1 MADYYTLLTNAGI
14 AYETACKAAGVPI
27 KLTQISVGDG
37 GGAVYNPAA
46 TATALKREVWR
57 GPLNALFQDEKN
69 PSWLLA
75 EVTIPPDVG
84 GWYVREAGLW
94 TDTGILYAIVKYP
107 ESFKPVLATS
117 GSGKEFYIRSI
128 FETSNASLVTLLIDD
143 TVVKATRAWVMSYLA
158 EELGKLDG
166 KQSVRV
172 AATANV
178 VLNGAQQI
186 DGVAVI
192 AGDRVLLPNQT
203 LAKDNGL
210 WIVANGDWT
219 RANDANVSAKVTPG
233 LTVMVEE
240 GTLNGDSLWHLTT
253 NAPITLGT
261 TALTFKMLAGRT
273 GIAAGTYKSLS
284 VDEYGRATA
293 GSNPDTLAG
302 FGIKDSYT
310 KAEVEALIAK
320 ASALPV
326 GSIVAFPV
334 DTPPPGFLE
343 LDNSVRS
350 SATYPDL
357 SAYLGGK
364 FNKGD
369 EGVGNFRLPEARGEF
384 LRGWD
389 HGRGVD
395 AGRASGSFQSDSLK
409 AHYHFLPTGS
419 GGGQVADPNGET
431 PTVVL
436 KDTAADWVLRTEG
449 DNPDLSIGRV
459 RTYNFGAATETRP
472 RNIAVMWC
480 IKAWNAP
487 VNQGN
492 IDVAALVKEVSRLG
506 SAVPVGA
513 VMAFPTGIVPPGFL
527 ELDGSVQSTATYP
540 DLATYLGTT
549 FNKGDEGVGNFR
561 LPESRGEFLRG
572 WDHGRGVDSGRNFG
586 TYQADDFKAH
596 NHPPANNRPGFMTNE
611 FPTVQAYHAAASGGP
626 QSYSGEGQQIATT
639 GNRGG
644 TETRPRNLAVMWC
657 IKAWN
662 APINQGSI
670 DVAALAKEVSQLK
683 SSVPVGAVLSFPTG
697 IVPAGYLELD
707 GSVQSIAVYPD
718 LAAYLGTTF
727 NKGDEGAG
735 NFRLPESRGEFLRGW
750 DHGRGVDAG
759 RTIGSWQKATL
770 VAHDAVTSTAQAIQ
784 AAASSW
790 KLNPDSSG
798 KSHPVLGGDVAFAA
812 DYPAAFLSSGEL
824 TSPVSLNQAALFTEG
839 HLVGT
844 RPRNL
849 AVMWCIKAW
858 NAPVNQGSID
868 IAALAAAVQTTSSN
882 GPIVGSLRGDKM
894 QITVASS
901 SGAIKVAGVVVGN
914 SNGKTRTLRNF
925 SQLID
930 LASATKG
937 LGAMDVGS
945 APVNGYVALYA
956 FYNPDTE
963 AQGVMAWNC
972 TSAVAPVMYG
982 GSAPPAGYTY
992 SALIGVWPTN
1002 ASGQFPNGYQENR
1015 MFFGNSKEALSTQG
1029 GRSSYTPFS
1038 VASAVPMNAKQCQGF
1053 IGLSNASAGVNTYA
1067 ALGGE
1072 NGVGNVQF
1080 ACNPS
1085 GAANGG
1091 PQSPFPL
1098 LPLTSPQTLYHTLSA
1113 SAGIATFSINIT
1125 AYKF

>member
-210 WIVANGDWT
+210 WIVANGDWV

-261 TALTFKMLAGRT
+261 TALTFKMLVGRT

-343 LDNSVRS
+343 LDNSVKS

-395 AGRASGSFQSDSLK
+395 TTRGLGTYQDAALLDHHHTVLTADAGSTRSPASGNVVGNAISNLS
-409 AHYHFLPTGS
+409 PTSKMS
-419 GGGQVADPNGET
+419 GANILGATLTSSVFGPAVAVGG
-431 PTVVL
+431 
-436 KDTAADWVLRTEG
+436 
-449 DNPDLSIGRV
+449 
-459 RTYNFGAATETRP
+459 TETRP

-487 VNQGN
+487 INQGS

-540 DLATYLGTT
+540 DLA
-549 FNKGDEGVGNFR
+549 
-561 LPESRGEFLRG
+561 
-572 WDHGRGVDSGRNFG
+572 
-586 TYQADDFKAH
+586 
-596 NHPPANNRPGFMTNE
+596 
-611 FPTVQAYHAAASGGP
+611 
-626 QSYSGEGQQIATT
+626 
-639 GNRGG
+639 
-644 TETRPRNLAVMWC
+644 
-657 IKAWN
+657 
-662 APINQGSI
+662 
-670 DVAALAKEVSQLK
+670 
-683 SSVPVGAVLSFPTG
+683 
-697 IVPAGYLELD
+697 
-707 GSVQSIAVYPD
+707 
-718 LAAYLGTTF
+718 AYLGTTF
-727 NKGDEGAG
+727 SKGDEGSG

-759 RTIGSWQKATL
+759 RAMGSYQADEFKSHTHTFSAP
-770 VAHDAVTSTAQAIQ
+770 TSITA
-784 AAASSW
+784 SGG
-790 KLNPDSSG
+790 SSG
-798 KSHPVLGGDVAFAA
+798 IILSATGTPNWSTTNTGG
-812 DYPAAFLSSGEL
+812 SE
-824 TSPVSLNQAALFTEG
+824 
-839 HLVGT
+839 T

-858 NAPVNQGSID
+858 NAPVNQGTID
-868 IAALAAAVQTTSSN
+868 IAALEQRVIKNEFGRLLNIQKFTDNGTYIPTPGMKKVRIRIAGGGGGSGGASATTAAQTSASGGGAAGSYAEALLTAADIGMSQ
-882 GPIVGSLRGDKM
+882 PVIVGAGGAGGTASGTTGTGGGTGGATSVGALLSAPGGFGSIFAIAIAGGAYGLMVSGYPGAPASGGNLVSMAGAPGYPGIAVNSSTLAGHGGSGPLGSGGLGTGTNGAISPGIGYGAGAGGVAVGPSLPARNG
-894 QITVASS
+894 S
-901 SGAIKVAGVVVGN
+901 SGAGGIVI
-914 SNGKTRTLRNF
+914 F
-925 SQLID
+925 EE
-930 LASATKG
+930 
-937 LGAMDVGS
+937 
-945 APVNGYVALYA
+945 YA
-956 FYNPDTE
+956 
-963 AQGVMAWNC
+963 
-972 TSAVAPVMYG
+972 
-982 GSAPPAGYTY
+982 
-992 SALIGVWPTN
+992 
-1002 ASGQFPNGYQENR
+1002 
-1015 MFFGNSKEALSTQG
+1015 
-1029 GRSSYTPFS
+1029 
-1038 VASAVPMNAKQCQGF
+1038 
-1053 IGLSNASAGVNTYA
+1053 
-1067 ALGGE
+1067 
-1072 NGVGNVQF
+1072 
-1080 ACNPS
+1080 
-1085 GAANGG
+1085 
-1091 PQSPFPL
+1091 
-1098 LPLTSPQTLYHTLSA
+1098 
-1113 SAGIATFSINIT
+1113 
-1125 AYKF
+1125 

>member
-14 AYETACKAAGVPI
+14 AYETACKAAGTPI

-37 GGAVYNPAA
+37 GGSVYNPAA

-94 TDTGILYAIVKYP
+94 TDTGVLYAIVKYP

-128 FETSNASLVTLLIDD
+128 FETSIASLVTLLIDD

-178 VLNGAQQI
+178 VLSGAQQI

-210 WIVANGDWT
+210 WIVANGDWV
-219 RANDANVSAKVTPG
+219 RATDANSSAKVTPG

-240 GTLNGDSLWHLTT
+240 GTANGDSLWHLTT

-273 GIAAGTYKSLS
+273 GIAAGTYKSLT

-293 GSNPDTLAG
+293 GANPETLAG

-334 DTPPPGFLE
+334 DAPPPGFLE
-343 LDNSVRS
+343 LDNSVKS

-395 AGRASGSFQSDSLK
+395 AGRAMGSTQADSLK
-409 AHYHFLPTGS
+409 NHFHYLPTES
-419 GGGQVADPNGET
+419 GGGQVYDPAGQT
-431 PTVVL
+431 PSVVL
-436 KDTAADWVLRTEG
+436 KDNPADWLARTLG
-449 DNPDLSIGRV
+449 DNHGFNVPFGTP
-459 RTYNFGAATETRP
+459 RTYSQSAETETRP

-549 FNKGDEGVGNFR
+549 
-561 LPESRGEFLRG
+561 
-572 WDHGRGVDSGRNFG
+572 
-586 TYQADDFKAH
+586 
-596 NHPPANNRPGFMTNE
+596 
-611 FPTVQAYHAAASGGP
+611 
-626 QSYSGEGQQIATT
+626 YS
-639 GNRGG
+639 
-644 TETRPRNLAVMWC
+644 
-657 IKAWN
+657 
-662 APINQGSI
+662 
-670 DVAALAKEVSQLK
+670 
-683 SSVPVGAVLSFPTG
+683 
-697 IVPAGYLELD
+697 
-707 GSVQSIAVYPD
+707 
-718 LAAYLGTTF
+718 
-727 NKGDEGAG
+727 KGDEGAG

-759 RTIGSWQKATL
+759 RAVGSYQKGSLLYGNDDNGAEVHGLNGISANRTGL
-770 VAHDAVTSTAQAIQ
+770 GWDIPVMADYSGVGVYTASGVNVPGTSLFAQAHY
-784 AAASSW
+784 
-790 KLNPDSSG
+790 G
-798 KSHPVLGGDVAFAA
+798 V
-812 DYPAAFLSSGEL
+812 
-824 TSPVSLNQAALFTEG
+824 
-839 HLVGT
+839 T

-858 NAPVNQGSID
+858 NAPVNQGSVD
-868 IAALAAAVQTTSSN
+868 IAALSVLAQQATEIKQGTAKVATQTQTEDGVDDTTIVTPKKLRFGFSASFTSN
-882 GPIVGSLRGDKM
+882 GYIVFPKWMGSLIM
-894 QITVASS
+894 QWGLSPAVASGALNTQAFPLAFPVFPFVVLINYADGATQVGAGRGS
-901 SGAIKVAGVVVGN
+901 PWQLGNWTKTNFNWSHSG
-914 SNGKTRTLRNF
+914 
-925 SQLID
+925 
-930 LASATKG
+930 
-937 LGAMDVGS
+937 
-945 APVNGYVALYA
+945 
-956 FYNPDTE
+956 
-963 AQGVMAWNC
+963 
-972 TSAVAPVMYG
+972 TSA
-982 GSAPPAGYTY
+982 
-992 SALIGVWPTN
+992 N
-1002 ASGQFPNGYQENR
+1002 AQFYW
-1015 MFFGNSKEALSTQG
+1015 FAV
-1029 GRSSYTPFS
+1029 GR
-1038 VASAVPMNAKQCQGF
+1038 
-1053 IGLSNASAGVNTYA
+1053 
-1067 ALGGE
+1067 
-1072 NGVGNVQF
+1072 
-1080 ACNPS
+1080 
-1085 GAANGG
+1085 
-1091 PQSPFPL
+1091 
-1098 LPLTSPQTLYHTLSA
+1098 
-1113 SAGIATFSINIT
+1113 
-1125 AYKF
+1125 

>member
-37 GGAVYNPAA
+37 NGAVYNPAA

-75 EVTIPPDVG
+75 EVTIPPEVG

-94 TDTGILYAIVKYP
+94 TDTGVLYAIVKYP

-172 AATANV
+172 AATGNV

-192 AGDRVLLPNQT
+192 AGDRVLLPSQT

-210 WIVANGDWT
+210 WIVANGEWQ
-219 RANDANVSAKVTPG
+219 RATDANSSAKVTPG

-240 GTLNGDSLWHLTT
+240 GTANGDSLWHLTT

-273 GIAAGTYKSLS
+273 GIAAGTYKSLT

-293 GSNPDTLAG
+293 GANPETLAG

-334 DTPPPGFLE
+334 DAPPPGFLE

-395 AGRASGSFQSDSLK
+395 AGRTLGSYQVDENKAHAHATSYELVTDTFAAGTALRNFVQEFGAQNNVQTNASG
-409 AHYHFLPTGS
+409 G
-419 GGGQVADPNGET
+419 
-431 PTVVL
+431 
-436 KDTAADWVLRTEG
+436 TE
-449 DNPDLSIGRV
+449 S
-459 RTYNFGAATETRP
+459 RP

-540 DLATYLGTT
+540 DLATYLGTA
-549 FNKGDEGVGNFR
+549 FNKGNEGAGNFR
-561 LPESRGEFLRG
+561 LPDSRGEFLRG
-572 WDHGRGVDSGRNFG
+572 WDHGRGVDAGRQIGDFQGDALKSHYHDALFATGAIGAGSVLGITNSGAGDRVG
-586 TYQADDFKAH
+586 SGAQY
-596 NHPPANNRPGFMTNE
+596 
-611 FPTVQAYHAAASGGP
+611 ASNGGP
-626 QSYSGEGQQIATT
+626 QNYISST
-639 GNRGG
+639 GGA
-644 TETRPRNLAVMWC
+644 ETRPRNLAVMWC

-670 DVAALAKEVSQLK
+670 DISALSALAQQASETNQGTAKVATQNQVNSSSDDSVIVTPKKLRFGFEVS
-683 SSVPVGAVLSFPTG
+683 
-697 IVPAGYLELD
+697 
-707 GSVQSIAVYPD
+707 
-718 LAAYLGTTF
+718 LA
-727 NKGDEGAG
+727 
-735 NFRLPESRGEFLRGW
+735 
-750 DHGRGVDAG
+750 
-759 RTIGSWQKATL
+759 
-770 VAHDAVTSTAQAIQ
+770 
-784 AAASSW
+784 
-790 KLNPDSSG
+790 
-798 KSHPVLGGDVAFAA
+798 
-812 DYPAAFLSSGEL
+812 
-824 TSPVSLNQAALFTEG
+824 
-839 HLVGT
+839 
-844 RPRNL
+844 
-849 AVMWCIKAW
+849 
-858 NAPVNQGSID
+858 
-868 IAALAAAVQTTSSN
+868 
-882 GPIVGSLRGDKM
+882 
-894 QITVASS
+894 
-901 SGAIKVAGVVVGN
+901 
-914 SNGKTRTLRNF
+914 
-925 SQLID
+925 
-930 LASATKG
+930 
-937 LGAMDVGS
+937 
-945 APVNGYVALYA
+945 
-956 FYNPDTE
+956 
-963 AQGVMAWNC
+963 
-972 TSAVAPVMYG
+972 
-982 GSAPPAGYTY
+982 
-992 SALIGVWPTN
+992 
-1002 ASGQFPNGYQENR
+1002 PNGYIV
-1015 MFFGNSKEALSTQG
+1015 FPSW
-1029 GRSSYTPFS
+1029 
-1038 VASAVPMNAKQCQGF
+1038 
-1053 IGLSNASAGVNTYA
+1053 
-1067 ALGGE
+1067 LGGLMLQWGQASMQGTVQTF
-1072 NGVGNVQF
+1072 NYPTAFRSQVYQMVATDAGSGAHSLGATAITLASFTAYGNVATTNF
-1080 ACNPS
+1080 RYIAI
-1085 GAANGG
+1085 GA
-1091 PQSPFPL
+1091 
-1098 LPLTSPQTLYHTLSA
+1098 
-1113 SAGIATFSINIT
+1113 
-1125 AYKF
+1125 

>member
-172 AATANV
+172 AATGNV

-192 AGDRVLLPNQT
+192 AGDRVLLPSQT

-210 WIVANGDWT
+210 WIVANGDWV
-219 RANDANVSAKVTPG
+219 RATDANSSAKVTPG

-240 GTLNGDSLWHLTT
+240 GTANGDSLWHLTT

-273 GIAAGTYKSLS
+273 GIAAGTYKSLT

-293 GSNPDTLAG
+293 GANPETLAG

-334 DTPPPGFLE
+334 DAPPPGFLE
-343 LDNSVRS
+343 LDNSVKS

-364 FNKGD
+364 FDKGD
-369 EGVGNFRLPEARGEF
+369 EGIGNFRLPEARGEF

-395 AGRASGSFQSDSLK
+395 TGRAAGSAQADSLK
-409 AHYHFLPTGS
+409 NHYHYLPTES
-419 GGGQVADPNGET
+419 GGGQVFDPAGQT

-436 KDTAADWVLRTEG
+436 KDNPVDWLARTVG
-449 DNPDLSIGRV
+449 DNHGFNTPFGTP
-459 RTYNFGAATETRP
+459 RTYSQSAEPETRP

-487 VNQGN
+487 VNQG
-492 IDVAALVKEVSRLG
+492 
-506 SAVPVGA
+506 
-513 VMAFPTGIVPPGFL
+513 T
-527 ELDGSVQSTATYP
+527 
-540 DLATYLGTT
+540 
-549 FNKGDEGVGNFR
+549 
-561 LPESRGEFLRG
+561 
-572 WDHGRGVDSGRNFG
+572 
-586 TYQADDFKAH
+586 
-596 NHPPANNRPGFMTNE
+596 
-611 FPTVQAYHAAASGGP
+611 
-626 QSYSGEGQQIATT
+626 
-639 GNRGG
+639 
-644 TETRPRNLAVMWC
+644 
-657 IKAWN
+657 
-662 APINQGSI
+662 I
-670 DVAALAKEVSQLK
+670 DVAALAKEVERLK
-683 SSVPVGAVLSFPTG
+683 SAVPVGAVLAFPTG
-697 IVPAGYLELD
+697 IVAPGYLELD
-707 GSVQSIAVYPD
+707 GSVQSIATYPD
-718 LAAYLGTTF
+718 LAAYLGTTY
-727 NKGDEGAG
+727 NKGNEGAG

-750 DHGRGVDAG
+750 DHGRGADLG
-759 RTIGSWQKATL
+759 RAVGSYQADELKTHTHQISAP
-770 VAHDAVTSTAQAIQ
+770 TSI
-784 AAASSW
+784 AASGGSTGVILAAGGT
-790 KLNPDSSG
+790 LNWSTTNT
-798 KSHPVLGGDVAFAA
+798 GG
-812 DYPAAFLSSGEL
+812 LE
-824 TSPVSLNQAALFTEG
+824 
-839 HLVGT
+839 T

-858 NAPVNQGSID
+858 NAPVNQGSLD
-868 IAALAAAVQTTSSN
+868 IAALAVLGQQATEIKQGTAKVSTQEQT
-882 GPIVGSLRGDKM
+882 D
-894 QITVASS
+894 
-901 SGAIKVAGVVVGN
+901 SGADDNTIVTPKKLRWGFQILKAINGYIIFPSWLGGLIVQWGRVSGN
-914 SNGKTRTLRNF
+914 GGTDIATAFPIPFPNAMYSLNATLNY
-925 SQLID
+925 
-930 LASATKG
+930 TP
-937 LGAMDVGS
+937 GS
-945 APVNGYVALYA
+945 PVNGYVDVGVSNLTA
-956 FYNPDTE
+956 FYGKHTFP
-963 AQGVMAWNC
+963 GVTVFHWV
-972 TSAVAPVMYG
+972 AV
-982 GSAPPAGYTY
+982 GS
-992 SALIGVWPTN
+992 
-1002 ASGQFPNGYQENR
+1002 
-1015 MFFGNSKEALSTQG
+1015 
-1029 GRSSYTPFS
+1029 
-1038 VASAVPMNAKQCQGF
+1038 
-1053 IGLSNASAGVNTYA
+1053 
-1067 ALGGE
+1067 
-1072 NGVGNVQF
+1072 
-1080 ACNPS
+1080 
-1085 GAANGG
+1085 
-1091 PQSPFPL
+1091 
-1098 LPLTSPQTLYHTLSA
+1098 
-1113 SAGIATFSINIT
+1113 
-1125 AYKF
+1125 

>member
-14 AYETACKAAGVPI
+14 AYETACKAAGLPI

-75 EVTIPPDVG
+75 EVSIPPDVG

-158 EELGKLDG
+158 EKLGKLDG

-210 WIVANGDWT
+210 WIVANGDWV

-240 GTLNGDSLWHLTT
+240 GALNGDSLWHLTT

-310 KAEVEALIAK
+310 KAEVESLIAK

-343 LDNSVRS
+343 LDNSVKS

-395 AGRASGSFQSDSLK
+395 AGRQLGTSQLDAMQRL
-409 AHYHFLPTGS
+409 TG
-419 GGGQVADPNGET
+419 AIA
-431 PTVVL
+431 
-436 KDTAADWVLRTEG
+436 AADSTGLGQALNGVYGGVKSGVSKGVNVAADAYTSIDFDNARQART
-449 DNPDLSIGRV
+449 
-459 RTYNFGAATETRP
+459 ATENRP
-472 RNIAVMWC
+472 RNVSVMWC

-487 VNQGN
+487 INQGN

-527 ELDGSVQSTATYP
+527 ELNGSVQSTSTYP
-540 DLATYLGTT
+540 DLAAYLGTT
-549 FNKGDEGVGNFR
+549 YNKGDEGAGNFR

-572 WDHGRGVDSGRNFG
+572 WDHGRGIDPGRTIG
-586 TYQADDFKAH
+586 SWAPDELKSHVHQIDA
-596 NHPPANNRPGFMTNE
+596 PANPAGL
-611 FPTVQAYHAAASGGP
+611 
-626 QSYSGEGQQIATT
+626 GQDKVAR
-639 GNRGG
+639 GNRSDSNGTPTTTATGG
-644 TETRPRNLAVMWC
+644 SETRPRSIAVMWC

-662 APINQGSI
+662 APVNQGSI
-670 DVAALAKEVSQLK
+670 DVAALANEVAQLK

-697 IVPAGYLELD
+697 VVPAGYLELD
-707 GSVQSIAVYPD
+707 GSVQSIATYPD

-790 KLNPDSSG
+790 KLNPDNSG

-812 DYPAAFLSSGEL
+812 DYPAAFFSSGEI
-824 TSPVSLNQAALFTEG
+824 TSPVSLNQAALFTDG

-868 IAALAAAVQTTSSN
+868 VAALSGLAQQATELNQGTATVATQAQVDAGADDKTFVTPKKMRWGFSISVSGDMSGSYVIFPTWLGGLTLQWGMTTAIASGANYLQAFPVAYPMVNPSVFITYPNTAVDA
-882 GPIVGSLRGDKM
+882 PVGSTYIG
-894 QITVASS
+894 QIKGISKANVTIRNLGQGPAQFYYF
-901 SGAIKVAGVVVGN
+901 AVG
-914 SNGKTRTLRNF
+914 R
-925 SQLID
+925 
-930 LASATKG
+930 
-937 LGAMDVGS
+937 
-945 APVNGYVALYA
+945 
-956 FYNPDTE
+956 
-963 AQGVMAWNC
+963 
-972 TSAVAPVMYG
+972 
-982 GSAPPAGYTY
+982 
-992 SALIGVWPTN
+992 
-1002 ASGQFPNGYQENR
+1002 
-1015 MFFGNSKEALSTQG
+1015 
-1029 GRSSYTPFS
+1029 
-1038 VASAVPMNAKQCQGF
+1038 
-1053 IGLSNASAGVNTYA
+1053 
-1067 ALGGE
+1067 
-1072 NGVGNVQF
+1072 
-1080 ACNPS
+1080 
-1085 GAANGG
+1085 
-1091 PQSPFPL
+1091 
-1098 LPLTSPQTLYHTLSA
+1098 
-1113 SAGIATFSINIT
+1113 
-1125 AYKF
+1125 

>member
-14 AYETACKAAGVPI
+14 AYETACKAAGTPI

-37 GGAVYNPAA
+37 GGTVYNPAA

-172 AATANV
+172 AATGNV

-192 AGDRVLLPNQT
+192 AGDRVLLTNQT

-210 WIVANGDWT
+210 WIVANGDWV
-219 RANDANVSAKVTPG
+219 RATDANSSAKVTPG

-240 GTLNGDSLWHLTT
+240 GTANGDSLWHLTT

-273 GIAAGTYKSLS
+273 GIAAGTYKSLT

-293 GSNPDTLAG
+293 GANPETLAG

-334 DTPPPGFLE
+334 DAPPPGFLE

-395 AGRASGSFQSDSLK
+395 AGRGLGSLQSMQAEGHS
-409 AHYHFLPTGS
+409 HVTG
-419 GGGQVADPNGET
+419 VN
-431 PTVVL
+431 
-436 KDTAADWVLRTEG
+436 DTAAVA
-449 DNPDLSIGRV
+449 SIQSARGV
-459 RTYNFGAATETRP
+459 GADTGSWPYGAAAIGIAGTNSVSTNTTYYPSGEDSWLKTGPAISLGNGETRP

-487 VNQGN
+487 VNQGT
-492 IDVAALVKEVSRLG
+492 IDVAALAKEVERLK

-513 VMAFPTGIVPPGFL
+513 VLAFPTGIVAPGYL
-527 ELDGSVQSTATYP
+527 ELDGSVQSIATYP
-540 DLATYLGTT
+540 DLAAYLGTT
-549 FNKGDEGVGNFR
+549 YNKGNEGGGNFR

-572 WDHGRGVDSGRNFG
+572 WDHGRGADAGRAVG
-586 TYQADDFKAH
+586 SYQADELKSHTHQISA
-596 NHPPANNRPGFMTNE
+596 
-611 FPTVQAYHAAASGGP
+611 PTSITASGG
-626 QSYSGEGQQIATT
+626 ST
-639 GNRGG
+639 G
-644 TETRPRNLAVMWC
+644 V
-657 IKAWN
+657 I
-662 APINQGSI
+662 
-670 DVAALAKEVSQLK
+670 
-683 SSVPVGAVLSFPTG
+683 
-697 IVPAGYLELD
+697 
-707 GSVQSIAVYPD
+707 
-718 LAAYLGTTF
+718 LAAGGALNWSTT
-727 NKGDEGAG
+727 NTG
-735 NFRLPESRGEFLRGW
+735 
-750 DHGRGVDAG
+750 
-759 RTIGSWQKATL
+759 GS
-770 VAHDAVTSTAQAIQ
+770 
-784 AAASSW
+784 
-790 KLNPDSSG
+790 
-798 KSHPVLGGDVAFAA
+798 
-812 DYPAAFLSSGEL
+812 E
-824 TSPVSLNQAALFTEG
+824 
-839 HLVGT
+839 T

-858 NAPVNQGSID
+858 NAPVNSGSLD
-868 IAALAAAVQTTSSN
+868 VAALVDEVRNASGRYLRTRVFKAN
-882 GPIVGSLRGDKM
+882 EIYLPGPGTKKIKYRLQGGGGAGGGSVSTANTQLSAGCGGSAGAYAEGWLTQGFEDQ
-894 QITVASS
+894 QITL
-901 SGAIKVAGVVVGN
+901 GKGGAGVVAGIGFNGGTTSFAGIAAPGGYGGGFAPNIVPPLQLGRSPN
-914 SNGKTRTLRNF
+914 SELATGGSTINANGQGGGGVTGPTL
-925 SQLID
+925 SL
-930 LASATKG
+930 
-937 LGAMDVGS
+937 
-945 APVNGYVALYA
+945 
-956 FYNPDTE
+956 
-963 AQGVMAWNC
+963 C
-972 TSAVAPVMYG
+972 TSG
-982 GSAPPAGYTY
+982 EG
-992 SALIGVWPTN
+992 
-1002 ASGQFPNGYQENR
+1002 
-1015 MFFGNSKEALSTQG
+1015 
-1029 GRSSYTPFS
+1029 
-1038 VASAVPMNAKQCQGF
+1038 
-1053 IGLSNASAGVNTYA
+1053 GLSMFGP
-1067 ALGGE
+1067 GG
-1072 NGVGNVQF
+1072 
-1080 ACNPS
+1080 NPS
-1085 GAANGG
+1085 GGASREGEGAVNPGAGGGGALAKPSCPYNFKGGNGG
-1091 PQSPFPL
+1091 D
-1098 LPLTSPQTLYHTLSA
+1098 
-1113 SAGIATFSINIT
+1113 GIVVIEEWT
-1125 AYKF
+1125 

>member
-14 AYETACKAAGVPI
+14 AYETACKAAGTPI

-94 TDTGILYAIVKYP
+94 TDTGVLYAIVKYP

-172 AATANV
+172 AASSNI
-178 VLNGAQQI
+178 VLSGAQQI

-192 AGDRVLLPNQT
+192 AGDRVLVANQT

-210 WIVANGDWT
+210 WIVANGDWV
-219 RANDANVSAKVTPG
+219 RATDANSSAKVTPG

-240 GTLNGDSLWHLTT
+240 GTANGDSLWHLTT

-273 GIAAGTYKSLS
+273 GIAAGTYKSLT

-293 GSNPDTLAG
+293 GANPETLAG

-334 DTPPPGFLE
+334 DSPPPGFLE
-343 LDNSVRS
+343 LDNSVQS
-350 SATYPDL
+350 SALYPDL

-364 FNKGD
+364 FNKGN
-369 EGVGNFRLPEARGEF
+369 EGVGNFRLPETRGEF

-389 HGRGVD
+389 HGRGSDV
-395 AGRASGSFQSDSLK
+395 GRAVGSWQSDEVK
-409 AHYHFLPTGS
+409 AHAHTTVYELVTDLFAAGTVTRNFVQDYGTS
-419 GGGQVADPNGET
+419 NNVQTNAAGGA
-431 PTVVL
+431 
-436 KDTAADWVLRTEG
+436 
-449 DNPDLSIGRV
+449 
-459 RTYNFGAATETRP
+459 ETRP
-472 RNIAVMWC
+472 RNVAVMWC

-527 ELDGSVQSTATYP
+527 ELDGSVQSIATYP
-540 DLATYLGTT
+540 DLAAYLGTSY
-549 FNKGDEGVGNFR
+549 NKGNEGTGNFR

-572 WDHGRGVDSGRNFG
+572 WDHGRGADPARAIGSYQLGTLTAFDSNTPGGSSVDTLRCSPAQA
-586 TYQADDFKAH
+586 QAD
-596 NHPPANNRPGFMTNE
+596 
-611 FPTVQAYHAAASGGP
+611 
-626 QSYSGEGQQIATT
+626 
-639 GNRGG
+639 
-644 TETRPRNLAVMWC
+644 
-657 IKAWN
+657 
-662 APINQGSI
+662 
-670 DVAALAKEVSQLK
+670 
-683 SSVPVGAVLSFPTG
+683 
-697 IVPAGYLELD
+697 
-707 GSVQSIAVYPD
+707 VY
-718 LAAYLGTTF
+718 
-727 NKGDEGAG
+727 
-735 NFRLPESRGEFLRGW
+735 R
-750 DHGRGVDAG
+750 
-759 RTIGSWQKATL
+759 
-770 VAHDAVTSTAQAIQ
+770 ST
-784 AAASSW
+784 
-790 KLNPDSSG
+790 
-798 KSHPVLGGDVAFAA
+798 
-812 DYPAAFLSSGEL
+812 DYPGVGITYTASNLSVGEY
-824 TSPVSLNQAALFTEG
+824 PVEG
-839 HLVGT
+839 GVT

-868 IAALAAAVQTTSSN
+868 IAVLSEQLQQLSLN
-882 GPIVGSLRGDKM
+882 GPIAGD
-894 QITVASS
+894 IRNARVSIPVAAPTATFTASEIVL
-901 SGAIKVAGVVVGN
+901 GDV
-914 SNGKTRTLRNF
+914 NGKRVVISNF
-925 SQLID
+925 NQSINLS
-930 LASATKG
+930 ASVKG
-937 LGAMDVGS
+937 LGAMDVGA
-945 APVNGYVALYA
+945 APFNGFVAMYALY
-956 FYNPDTE
+956 NPASKST
-963 AQGVMAWNC
+963 GII
-972 TSAVAPVMYG
+972 AVNATAAIAPKLLAG
-982 GSAPPAGYTY
+982 IAPDGYTF
-992 SALIGVWPTN
+992 SALLSILPTN
-1002 ASGQFPNGYQENR
+1002 ASAQFAVAEQVDRQVFYGTQVLSTTVSALTLTGLSISAAVPLNAKSVSGNFQGTVSANGYS
-1015 MFFGNSKEALSTQG
+1015 MALAG
-1029 GRSSYTPFS
+1029 SS
-1038 VASAVPMNAKQCQGF
+1038 AA
-1053 IGLSNASAGVNTYA
+1053 IGLQTFIVN
-1067 ALGGE
+1067 
-1072 NGVGNVQF
+1072 F
-1080 ACNPS
+1080 S
-1085 GAANGG
+1085 GAGG
-1091 PQSPFPL
+1091 GSFLDVPL
-1098 LPLTSPQTLYHTLSA
+1098 LSPQTLFYRLS
-1113 SAGIATFSINIT
+1113 SAGTFSAFAIT
-1125 AYKF
+1125 TNSYRF

>member
-37 GGAVYNPAA
+37 GGSVYNPAA

-172 AATANV
+172 AATGNV

-186 DGVAVI
+186 DGVAVV

-210 WIVANGDWT
+210 WIVANGDWV
-219 RANDANVSAKVTPG
+219 RATDANTSAKVTPG

-240 GTLNGDSLWHLTT
+240 GTANGDSLWHLTT

-261 TALTFKMLAGRT
+261 TSLTFKILAGRT
-273 GIAAGTYKSLS
+273 GIAAGTYKSLT

-293 GSNPDTLAG
+293 GANPETLAG

-334 DTPPPGFLE
+334 DAPPPGFLE
-343 LDNSVRS
+343 LDNSVKS

-395 AGRASGSFQSDSLK
+395 AGRGLGSLQSMQAEGHS
-409 AHYHFLPTGS
+409 HVTG
-419 GGGQVADPNGET
+419 VN
-431 PTVVL
+431 
-436 KDTAADWVLRTEG
+436 DTAAVA
-449 DNPDLSIGRV
+449 SIQSARGV
-459 RTYNFGAATETRP
+459 GADTGSWPYGAAAIGIAGTNSASTNTTYYPSGEDSWLKTGPAISLGNGETRP

-487 VNQGN
+487 VNQG
-492 IDVAALVKEVSRLG
+492 
-506 SAVPVGA
+506 
-513 VMAFPTGIVPPGFL
+513 T
-527 ELDGSVQSTATYP
+527 
-540 DLATYLGTT
+540 
-549 FNKGDEGVGNFR
+549 
-561 LPESRGEFLRG
+561 
-572 WDHGRGVDSGRNFG
+572 
-586 TYQADDFKAH
+586 
-596 NHPPANNRPGFMTNE
+596 
-611 FPTVQAYHAAASGGP
+611 
-626 QSYSGEGQQIATT
+626 
-639 GNRGG
+639 
-644 TETRPRNLAVMWC
+644 
-657 IKAWN
+657 
-662 APINQGSI
+662 I
-670 DVAALAKEVSQLK
+670 DVAALAKEVERLK
-683 SSVPVGAVLSFPTG
+683 SAVPVGAVLAFPTG
-697 IVPAGYLELD
+697 IVAPGYLELD
-707 GSVQSIAVYPD
+707 GSVQSIATYPD
-718 LAAYLGTTF
+718 LAAFLGTTY

-750 DHGRGVDAG
+750 DHGRGVDSG
-759 RTIGSWQKATL
+759 RGLGSFQKATL
-770 VAHDAVTSTAQAIQ
+770 LATDAITPDIKALQDTTVAF
-784 AAASSW
+784 
-790 KLNPDSSG
+790 KLGPTLSEN
-798 KSHPVLGGDVAFAA
+798 SHSYVGGDVVTKAMYPDTGITVSTAA
-812 DYPAAFLSSGEL
+812 REGLSFLD
-824 TSPVSLNQAALFTEG
+824 SLPMYERGN
-839 HLVGT
+839 LVGT

-858 NAPVNQGSID
+858 NASVNQGSID
-868 IAALAAAVQTTSSN
+868 IAPLTVLAQ
-882 GPIVGSLRGDKM
+882 
-894 QITVASS
+894 QASETNQ
-901 SGAIKVAGVVVGN
+901 GTAKVA
-914 SNGKTRTLRNF
+914 TQTQTLEGTDDFTIVTPKKLRRGF
-925 SQLID
+925 AIS
-930 LASATKG
+930 LA
-937 LGAMDVGS
+937 
-945 APVNGYVALYA
+945 VNGYIAL
-956 FYNPDTE
+956 PS
-963 AQGVMAWNC
+963 WL
-972 TSAVAPVMYG
+972 G
-982 GSAPPAGYTY
+982 GLIIQWGQVKGATY
-992 SALIGVWPTN
+992 SSVGNFLATPVTWPI
-1002 ASGQFPNGYQENR
+1002 AFPNGVL
-1015 MFFGNSKEALSTQG
+1015 AT
-1029 GRSSYTPFS
+1029 T
-1038 VASAVPMNAKQCQGF
+1038 
-1053 IGLSNASAGVNTYA
+1053 T
-1067 ALGGE
+1067 
-1072 NGVGNVQF
+1072 
-1080 ACNPS
+1080 
-1085 GAANGG
+1085 
-1091 PQSPFPL
+1091 
-1098 LPLTSPQTLYHTLSA
+1098 
-1113 SAGIATFSINIT
+1113 GIATGIT
-1125 AYKF
+1125 GNTFTNTSLENRTAVGAVWMYACGATGNTPLLSYIAIGN

>member
-14 AYETACKAAGVPI
+14 AYETACKAAGVSI

-37 GGAVYNPAA
+37 NGAVYNPAA

-94 TDTGILYAIVKYP
+94 TDTGVLYAIVKYP

-172 AATANV
+172 AATGNV

-192 AGDRVLLPNQT
+192 AGDRVLLPSQT

-210 WIVANGDWT
+210 WIVANNDWQ
-219 RANDANVSAKVTPG
+219 RATDANSSAKVTPG

-240 GTLNGDSLWHLTT
+240 GTANGDSLWHLTS

-273 GIAAGTYKSLS
+273 GIAAGTYKSLT

-293 GSNPDTLAG
+293 GANPETLAG

-334 DTPPPGFLE
+334 DAPPPGFLE
-343 LDNSVRS
+343 LDNSVKS

-395 AGRASGSFQSDSLK
+395 AGRTLGSYQVDENKAHAHATSYELVTDTFAAGTALRNFVQEFGAQNNVQTNASG
-409 AHYHFLPTGS
+409 G
-419 GGGQVADPNGET
+419 
-431 PTVVL
+431 
-436 KDTAADWVLRTEG
+436 TE
-449 DNPDLSIGRV
+449 S
-459 RTYNFGAATETRP
+459 RP

-540 DLATYLGTT
+540 DLA
-549 FNKGDEGVGNFR
+549 
-561 LPESRGEFLRG
+561 
-572 WDHGRGVDSGRNFG
+572 
-586 TYQADDFKAH
+586 
-596 NHPPANNRPGFMTNE
+596 
-611 FPTVQAYHAAASGGP
+611 
-626 QSYSGEGQQIATT
+626 
-639 GNRGG
+639 
-644 TETRPRNLAVMWC
+644 
-657 IKAWN
+657 
-662 APINQGSI
+662 
-670 DVAALAKEVSQLK
+670 
-683 SSVPVGAVLSFPTG
+683 
-697 IVPAGYLELD
+697 
-707 GSVQSIAVYPD
+707 
-718 LAAYLGTTF
+718 AYLGTKF

-735 NFRLPESRGEFLRGW
+735 NFRLPDSRGEFLRGW
-750 DHGRGVDAG
+750 DHERGVDAG
-759 RTIGSWQKATL
+759 RVIGSTQKGTVTTFDSNPNPNLTVEVIQAS
-770 VAHDAVTSTAQAIQ
+770 VAAAQA
-784 AAASSW
+784 
-790 KLNPDSSG
+790 
-798 KSHPVLGGDVAFAA
+798 DVFIAT
-812 DYPAAFLSSGEL
+812 DYPGVARTYTTSGVVSSSILADGG
-824 TSPVSLNQAALFTEG
+824 V
-839 HLVGT
+839 V

-868 IAALAAAVQTTSSN
+868 VAALADLAQQASETNQGTAKVATQLQADAGSDDKTIVTPKKLRWGFSISVSGDMSGSYVIFPTWLGGLILQWGMTLAIPSGGNYVQAFPVAFPLVNPSVFTTYPN
-882 GPIVGSLRGDKM
+882 TATDAPVGSTYIG
-894 QITVASS
+894 QIKGISKANVT
-901 SGAIKVAGVVVGN
+901 I
-914 SNGKTRTLRNF
+914 RNTG
-925 SQLID
+925 Q
-930 LASATKG
+930 
-937 LGAMDVGS
+937 
-945 APVNGYVALYA
+945 AP
-956 FYNPDTE
+956 
-963 AQGVMAWNC
+963 
-972 TSAVAPVMYG
+972 
-982 GSAPPAGYTY
+982 
-992 SALIGVWPTN
+992 
-1002 ASGQFPNGYQENR
+1002 GQFYY
-1015 MFFGNSKEALSTQG
+1015 FAI
-1029 GRSSYTPFS
+1029 GR
-1038 VASAVPMNAKQCQGF
+1038 
-1053 IGLSNASAGVNTYA
+1053 
-1067 ALGGE
+1067 
-1072 NGVGNVQF
+1072 
-1080 ACNPS
+1080 
-1085 GAANGG
+1085 
-1091 PQSPFPL
+1091 
-1098 LPLTSPQTLYHTLSA
+1098 
-1113 SAGIATFSINIT
+1113 
-1125 AYKF
+1125 

>member
-37 GGAVYNPAA
+37 NGAVYNPAA

-172 AATANV
+172 AATGNV
-178 VLNGAQQI
+178 VSSGAQQI

-192 AGDRVLLPNQT
+192 AGDRVLLPSQT

-210 WIVANGDWT
+210 WIVANGDWQ
-219 RANDANVSAKVTPG
+219 RATDANSNAKVTPG

-240 GTLNGDSLWHLTT
+240 GTANGDSLWHLTT

-273 GIAAGTYKSLS
+273 GIAAGTYKSLT

-293 GSNPDTLAG
+293 GANPETLAG

-310 KAEVEALIAK
+310 KAEVEALIAN

-334 DTPPPGFLE
+334 DAPPPGFLE
-343 LDNSVRS
+343 LDNSVKS

-389 HGRGVD
+389 HGRSVD
-395 AGRASGSFQSDSLK
+395 AGRTLGSYQTDQNKAHAHTTSFELVTDTFAAGTVSRNFVQEYGAQNNVQTNASG
-409 AHYHFLPTGS
+409 G
-419 GGGQVADPNGET
+419 
-431 PTVVL
+431 
-436 KDTAADWVLRTEG
+436 TE
-449 DNPDLSIGRV
+449 S
-459 RTYNFGAATETRP
+459 RP

-480 IKAWNAP
+480 IKAWNTP

-540 DLATYLGTT
+540 DLAAYLGTK
-549 FNKGDEGVGNFR
+549 FNKGDEGAGSFR
-561 LPESRGEFLRG
+561 LPDGRGEFMRG
-572 WDHGRGVDSGRNFG
+572 WDHGRGVDAGRAIG
-586 TYQADDFKAH
+586 TYQTEAFAAH
-596 NHPPANNRPGFMTNE
+596 NHRYFDDTAATFDPAGNWQGGTING
-611 FPTVQAYHAAASGGP
+611 AAASISVGAFLSPIDNG
-626 QSYSGEGQQIATT
+626 TT
-639 GNRGG
+639 MQMVNAHNTVNAGG

-662 APINQGSI
+662 APINQGNI
-670 DVAALAKEVSQLK
+670 DVAALADLAQQASETNQGTAKVATQLQADAGSDDKTIVTPKKLRWGFSISVSGDMSGSYVIFPTWLGGLILQWGMTLAIP
-683 SSVPVGAVLSFPTG
+683 SGGNYVQAFPVAFPLVNPSVFTTYPNTATDAPVGSTYIGQIKGISKANVTIRNTG
-697 IVPAGYLELD
+697 
-707 GSVQSIAVYPD
+707 
-718 LAAYLGTTF
+718 
-727 NKGDEGAG
+727 
-735 NFRLPESRGEFLRGW
+735 
-750 DHGRGVDAG
+750 
-759 RTIGSWQKATL
+759 
-770 VAHDAVTSTAQAIQ
+770 QA
-784 AAASSW
+784 
-790 KLNPDSSG
+790 P
-798 KSHPVLGGDVAFAA
+798 
-812 DYPAAFLSSGEL
+812 
-824 TSPVSLNQAALFTEG
+824 
-839 HLVGT
+839 
-844 RPRNL
+844 
-849 AVMWCIKAW
+849 
-858 NAPVNQGSID
+858 
-868 IAALAAAVQTTSSN
+868 
-882 GPIVGSLRGDKM
+882 
-894 QITVASS
+894 
-901 SGAIKVAGVVVGN
+901 
-914 SNGKTRTLRNF
+914 
-925 SQLID
+925 
-930 LASATKG
+930 
-937 LGAMDVGS
+937 
-945 APVNGYVALYA
+945 
-956 FYNPDTE
+956 
-963 AQGVMAWNC
+963 
-972 TSAVAPVMYG
+972 
-982 GSAPPAGYTY
+982 
-992 SALIGVWPTN
+992 
-1002 ASGQFPNGYQENR
+1002 GQFYY
-1015 MFFGNSKEALSTQG
+1015 FAI
-1029 GRSSYTPFS
+1029 GR
-1038 VASAVPMNAKQCQGF
+1038 
-1053 IGLSNASAGVNTYA
+1053 
-1067 ALGGE
+1067 
-1072 NGVGNVQF
+1072 
-1080 ACNPS
+1080 
-1085 GAANGG
+1085 
-1091 PQSPFPL
+1091 
-1098 LPLTSPQTLYHTLSA
+1098 
-1113 SAGIATFSINIT
+1113 
-1125 AYKF
+1125 

>member
-14 AYETACKAAGVPI
+14 AYETACKAAGLPI

-210 WIVANGDWT
+210 WIVANGDWI
-219 RANDANVSAKVTPG
+219 RANDANISAKVTPG

-334 DTPPPGFLE
+334 DSPPPGFLE
-343 LDNSVRS
+343 LDNSVKS

-395 AGRASGSFQSDSLK
+395 AGRGLGTAQLDAMQRLTGAIAAADATGLAQALNGVYAGSKSGVSK
-409 AHYHFLPTGS
+409 G
-419 GGGQVADPNGET
+419 V
-431 PTVVL
+431 
-436 KDTAADWVLRTEG
+436 TAAVDAYTNVNFDNARQARTADE
-449 DNPDLSIGRV
+449 N
-459 RTYNFGAATETRP
+459 RP
-472 RNIAVMWC
+472 RNVAVMWC

-527 ELDGSVQSTATYP
+527 ELDGSVQSVATYP
-540 DLATYLGTT
+540 DLAAYLSTK
-549 FNKGDEGVGNFR
+549 FNKGDEGTGNFR

-572 WDHGRGVDSGRNFG
+572 WDHGRGVDTGRTAG
-586 TYQADDFKAH
+586 SYQADTLKAH
-596 NHPPANNRPGFMTNE
+596 THYL
-611 FPTVQAYHAAASGGP
+611 PTGSGGGQAVDP
-626 QSYSGEGQQIATT
+626 NGETPSVVLKDTAADWALRSTFGGDNAELSIGSVRTYNY
-639 GNRGG
+639 GNAV
-644 TETRPRNLAVMWC
+644 ETRPRNLAVMWC

-662 APINQGSI
+662 APINQGNI
-670 DVAALAKEVSQLK
+670 DVAALANEVAQLK
-683 SSVPVGAVLSFPTG
+683 SSVPVGAVMAFPTG
-697 IVPAGYLELD
+697 VAPAGYLELD
-707 GSVQSIAVYPD
+707 GSVQSIATYPD

-759 RTIGSWQKATL
+759 RTVGSWQKATL

-790 KLNPDSSG
+790 KLNPDNSG

-812 DYPAAFLSSGEL
+812 DYPAAFFSSGEI
-824 TSPVSLNQAALFTEG
+824 TSPVSLNQAALFTDG

-868 IAALAAAVQTTSSN
+868 VAALSDLAQQATELNQGTAKVATQAQVDAGADDKTFVTPKKMRWGFSISVSGDMSGSYVIFPTWLGGLTLQWGMTTAIASGANYLQAFPVAYPMVNPSVFITYPNTAVDA
-882 GPIVGSLRGDKM
+882 PVGSTYIG
-894 QITVASS
+894 QIKGISKANVTIRNLGQGPAQFYYF
-901 SGAIKVAGVVVGN
+901 AVG
-914 SNGKTRTLRNF
+914 R
-925 SQLID
+925 
-930 LASATKG
+930 
-937 LGAMDVGS
+937 
-945 APVNGYVALYA
+945 
-956 FYNPDTE
+956 
-963 AQGVMAWNC
+963 
-972 TSAVAPVMYG
+972 
-982 GSAPPAGYTY
+982 
-992 SALIGVWPTN
+992 
-1002 ASGQFPNGYQENR
+1002 
-1015 MFFGNSKEALSTQG
+1015 
-1029 GRSSYTPFS
+1029 
-1038 VASAVPMNAKQCQGF
+1038 
-1053 IGLSNASAGVNTYA
+1053 
-1067 ALGGE
+1067 
-1072 NGVGNVQF
+1072 
-1080 ACNPS
+1080 
-1085 GAANGG
+1085 
-1091 PQSPFPL
+1091 
-1098 LPLTSPQTLYHTLSA
+1098 
-1113 SAGIATFSINIT
+1113 
-1125 AYKF
+1125 

>member
-293 GSNPDTLAG
+293 GSNPDTLSG

-343 LDNSVRS
+343 LDNSVKS

-395 AGRASGSFQSDSLK
+395 AGRGLGSFQADDFKSHNHPPGNNRPGFMSNEYPVVQ
-409 AHYHFLPTGS
+409 AYHGTNSSGTPSYSGEGQQMATTGVR
-419 GGGQVADPNGET
+419 GGN
-431 PTVVL
+431 
-436 KDTAADWVLRTEG
+436 
-449 DNPDLSIGRV
+449 
-459 RTYNFGAATETRP
+459 ETRP
-472 RNIAVMWC
+472 RNVAVMWC
-480 IKAWNAP
+480 IKAWNTA

-540 DLATYLGTT
+540 DLAAYIGSK
-549 FNKGDEGVGNFR
+549 FNKGDEGTGNFR

-572 WDHGRGVDSGRNFG
+572 WDHGRGIDAGRDIG
-586 TYQADDFKAH
+586 SYQLGQNESH
-596 NHPPANNRPGFMTNE
+596 NHRYFDTARANIDPYGASALGVVNGVTQPIAEGGFLSSAGADNAQLVATTN
-611 FPTVQAYHAAASGGP
+611 TVNSGG
-626 QSYSGEGQQIATT
+626 SEA
-639 GNRGG
+639 
-644 TETRPRNLAVMWC
+644 RPRNLAVMWC

-662 APINQGSI
+662 APINQGNI
-670 DVAALAKEVSQLK
+670 DVAALAKEVAQLK

-697 IVPAGYLELD
+697 VVPAGYLELD
-707 GSVQSIAVYPD
+707 GSVQSTATYPD
-718 LAAYLGTTF
+718 LAAYLGAKF
-727 NKGDEGAG
+727 NKGDEGTG

-759 RTIGSWQKATL
+759 RAIGTYQKGSLLHGNDDTGAEVHGL
-770 VAHDAVTSTAQAIQ
+770 NNIN
-784 AAASSW
+784 ASRAGLGWDLPAMADYSG
-790 KLNPDSSG
+790 SSG
-798 KSHPVLGGDVAFAA
+798 
-812 DYPAAFLSSGEL
+812 YTSSGVQIPG
-824 TSPVSLNQAALFTEG
+824 SLFTQAHYG
-839 HLVGT
+839 VA

-868 IAALAAAVQTTSSN
+868 IAALAAETRLTRLN
-882 GPIVGSLRGDKM
+882 GAEVGAARNLRVSLPAAAS
-894 QITVASS
+894 VA
-901 SGAIKVAGVVVGN
+901 
-914 SNGKTRTLRNF
+914 TLTAD
-925 SQLID
+925 QLIVEQPGIAQYKLSD
-930 LASATKG
+930 LNLSINLASI
-937 LGAMDVGS
+937 GAGGMDTGA
-945 APVNGYVALYA
+945 APISGTIGIYVI
-956 FYNPDTE
+956 YNPDTKL
-963 AQGVMAWNC
+963 AKLLGVNA
-972 TSAVAPVMYG
+972 TTAVLPEVYG
-982 GSAPPAGYTY
+982 GTNMPAGYTS
-992 SALIGVWPTN
+992 SALVSVWQTN
-1002 ASGQFPNGYQENR
+1002 ASGQLVAGTQIDRSVATEAKKFLTNGLASV
-1015 MFFGNSKEALSTQG
+1015 FTALSLIGFVPRNAKTVG
-1029 GRSSYTPFS
+1029 GYVHVITSLTNPAGSYITLCSDSAGSGSVLFGSGGASNMGS
-1038 VASAVPMNAKQCQGF
+1038 VAAYS
-1053 IGLSNASAGVNTYA
+1053 GLV
-1067 ALGGE
+1067 
-1072 NGVGNVQF
+1072 
-1080 ACNPS
+1080 
-1085 GAANGG
+1085 
-1091 PQSPFPL
+1091 
-1098 LPLTSPQTLYHTLSA
+1098 LTSGQTLYYSVTNAPSNNYCYVT
-1113 SAGIATFSINIT
+1113 SYTF
-1125 AYKF
+1125 

>member
-37 GGAVYNPAA
+37 GGVVYNPAA

-186 DGVAVI
+186 DGVAVV

-210 WIVANGDWT
+210 WIVANGDWI

-253 NAPITLGT
+253 NAQITLGT

-343 LDNSVRS
+343 LDNSVKS

-395 AGRASGSFQSDSLK
+395 PGRAIGALQSDLFGSHSHTHIPDNSK
-409 AHYHFLPTGS
+409 GISNIAVGTVAGS
-419 GGGQVADPNGET
+419 GQYAVTDGGNVTGF
-431 PTVVL
+431 V
-436 KDTAADWVLRTEG
+436 G
-449 DNPDLSIGRV
+449 GS
-459 RTYNFGAATETRP
+459 ETRP

-480 IKAWNAP
+480 IKAWSAP

-527 ELDGSVQSTATYP
+527 ELNGSVQSTST
-540 DLATYLGTT
+540 
-549 FNKGDEGVGNFR
+549 
-561 LPESRGEFLRG
+561 
-572 WDHGRGVDSGRNFG
+572 
-586 TYQADDFKAH
+586 
-596 NHPPANNRPGFMTNE
+596 
-611 FPTVQAYHAAASGGP
+611 
-626 QSYSGEGQQIATT
+626 
-639 GNRGG
+639 
-644 TETRPRNLAVMWC
+644 
-657 IKAWN
+657 
-662 APINQGSI
+662 
-670 DVAALAKEVSQLK
+670 
-683 SSVPVGAVLSFPTG
+683 
-697 IVPAGYLELD
+697 
-707 GSVQSIAVYPD
+707 YPD
-718 LAAYLGTTF
+718 LAAYLGTTY

-750 DHGRGVDAG
+750 DHGRGVDPGRAIGSWAPDELKSHVHQVDAPANPSGFGQDKVARGNRSDSNGTPQTTATGGSETRPRSIAVMWCIKAWNAPVNQGNIDVAALANEVAQLKSSVPVGAVLSFPTGVVPAG
-759 RTIGSWQKATL
+759 YLELDGSVQSIATYPDLAAYLGTTYNKGNEGTGNFRLPESRGEFLRGWDHGRGVDSGRAIGSWQVGTATYGDGDGVNL
-770 VAHDAVTSTAQAIQ
+770 PIPN
-784 AAASSW
+784 
-790 KLNPDSSG
+790 LNNPD
-798 KSHPVLGGDVAFAA
+798 HVRVLGL
-812 DYPAAFLSSGEL
+812 DYDTAPAVVE
-824 TSPVSLNQAALFTEG
+824 PVTVYVTATATTTQLPMDGVQTPGTAY
-839 HLVGT
+839 VGVDFMRS

-868 IAALAAAVQTTSSN
+868 VAALAPLAQQATEIKQGTAKLATQVLTDAGADDTTIVTPKKLRWGFQILKEIN
-882 GPIVGSLRGDKM
+882 GYIIFPSWLGGLIIQWGRVSGNGGTDIATAFPIAFPNAMYSLN
-894 QITVASS
+894 A
-901 SGAIKVAGVVVGN
+901 
-914 SNGKTRTLRNF
+914 TLNY
-925 SQLID
+925 
-930 LASATKG
+930 TP
-937 LGAMDVGS
+937 GS
-945 APVNGYVALYA
+945 AVNGYV
-956 FYNPDTE
+956 DV
-963 AQGVMAWNC
+963 GV
-972 TSAVAPVMYG
+972 
-982 GSAPPAGYTY
+982 
-992 SALIGVWPTN
+992 
-1002 ASGQFPNGYQENR
+1002 
-1015 MFFGNSKEALSTQG
+1015 
-1029 GRSSYTPFS
+1029 SS
-1038 VASAVPMNAKQCQGF
+1038 
-1053 IGLSNASAGVNTYA
+1053 
-1067 ALGGE
+1067 
-1072 NGVGNVQF
+1072 
-1080 ACNPS
+1080 
-1085 GAANGG
+1085 
-1091 PQSPFPL
+1091 
-1098 LPLTSPQTLYHTLSA
+1098 LTSFYGKHTFPGVTVFHWVAVGS
-1113 SAGIATFSINIT
+1113 
-1125 AYKF
+1125 

>member
-14 AYETACKAAGVPI
+14 AYETACKAAGTPI

-37 GGAVYNPAA
+37 GGSVYNPAA

-172 AATANV
+172 AASANI

-192 AGDRVLLPNQT
+192 AGDRVLVANQA

-210 WIVANGDWT
+210 WIVANGDWV
-219 RANDANVSAKVTPG
+219 RATDANSSAKVTPG

-240 GTLNGDSLWHLTT
+240 GTANGDSLWHLTT

-273 GIAAGTYKSLS
+273 GIAAGTYKSLT

-293 GSNPDTLAG
+293 GANPETLAG

-334 DTPPPGFLE
+334 DAPPPGFLE
-343 LDNSVRS
+343 LDNSVKS

-369 EGVGNFRLPEARGEF
+369 EGTGNFRLPETRGEF

-395 AGRASGSFQSDSLK
+395 AGRGLGSWQADDNKSH
-409 AHYHFLPTGS
+409 AHTVTRMQAFANATGS
-419 GGGQVADPNGET
+419 NPSAVVVDNGNTAVITNFAAGFNSSGGAE
-431 PTVVL
+431 
-436 KDTAADWVLRTEG
+436 A
-449 DNPDLSIGRV
+449 
-459 RTYNFGAATETRP
+459 RP

-487 VNQGN
+487 VNQG
-492 IDVAALVKEVSRLG
+492 
-506 SAVPVGA
+506 
-513 VMAFPTGIVPPGFL
+513 T
-527 ELDGSVQSTATYP
+527 
-540 DLATYLGTT
+540 
-549 FNKGDEGVGNFR
+549 
-561 LPESRGEFLRG
+561 
-572 WDHGRGVDSGRNFG
+572 
-586 TYQADDFKAH
+586 
-596 NHPPANNRPGFMTNE
+596 
-611 FPTVQAYHAAASGGP
+611 
-626 QSYSGEGQQIATT
+626 
-639 GNRGG
+639 
-644 TETRPRNLAVMWC
+644 
-657 IKAWN
+657 
-662 APINQGSI
+662 I
-670 DVAALAKEVSQLK
+670 DVAALAKEVERLK
-683 SSVPVGAVLSFPTG
+683 SAVPIGAVLAFPTG
-697 IVPAGYLELD
+697 IVAPGYLELD
-707 GSVQSIAVYPD
+707 GSVQSIATYPD
-718 LAAYLGTTF
+718 LAAYLGTTY
-727 NKGDEGAG
+727 NKGNEGAG
-735 NFRLPESRGEFLRGW
+735 NFRLPDSRGEFLRGW

-759 RTIGSWQKATL
+759 RGVGTTQAEAFAAHNHRYFDGTAATFDPAGNWQDGK
-770 VAHDAVTSTAQAIQ
+770 ING
-784 AAASSW
+784 AAASIST
-790 KLNPDSSG
+790 G
-798 KSHPVLGGDVAFAA
+798 
-812 DYPAAFLSSGEL
+812 AFLSPIENGS
-824 TSPVSLNQAALFTEG
+824 TMQMVNAANTVNAGGAE
-839 HLVGT
+839 T

-858 NAPVNQGSID
+858 NAPVNQGGID
-868 IAALAAAVQTTSSN
+868 IAVLSEQLQQLSLN
-882 GPIVGSLRGDKM
+882 GPIAGD
-894 QITVASS
+894 IRNARVSIPVAASTATFTAS
-901 SGAIKVAGVVVGN
+901 EMVLGDV
-914 SNGKTRTLRNF
+914 NGKRVVISNF
-925 SQLID
+925 NQSINLS
-930 LASATKG
+930 ASVKG
-937 LGAMDVGS
+937 LGTMDVGA
-945 APVNGYVALYA
+945 APVNGFVAMYALY
-956 FYNPDTE
+956 NPASRSTGII
-963 AQGVMAWNC
+963 AVNTTAAIAPKLLAG
-972 TSAVAPVMYG
+972 VAPD
-982 GSAPPAGYTY
+982 GYTF
-992 SALIGVWPTN
+992 SALLSILPTN
-1002 ASGQFPNGYQENR
+1002 ASAQFAVAEQVERQVFYGTQVLSTTVPVLTLTGLSISAAVPLNAKSVSGNFQGTVSANGYS
-1015 MFFGNSKEALSTQG
+1015 MALAG
-1029 GRSSYTPFS
+1029 
-1038 VASAVPMNAKQCQGF
+1038 SAAA
-1053 IGLSNASAGVNTYA
+1053 IGLQTFIVN
-1067 ALGGE
+1067 
-1072 NGVGNVQF
+1072 F
-1080 ACNPS
+1080 S
-1085 GAANGG
+1085 GAGG
-1091 PQSPFPL
+1091 GSFLDVPL
-1098 LPLTSPQTLYHTLSA
+1098 LSPQTLFYRLS
-1113 SAGIATFSINIT
+1113 SAGTFSAFSIT
-1125 AYKF
+1125 TNSYRF

>member
-210 WIVANGDWT
+210 WIVANGNWI

-293 GSNPDTLAG
+293 GSNPDTLSG

-334 DTPPPGFLE
+334 DSPPPGFLE
-343 LDNSVRS
+343 LDNSVKS

-395 AGRASGSFQSDSLK
+395 AGRASGSSQSDSLK

-419 GGGQVADPNGET
+419 GGGQATDPNGEI

-436 KDTAADWVLRTEG
+436 KDTTTDWVLRTEG
-449 DNPDLSIGRV
+449 DNPDLTIGRV

-527 ELDGSVQSTATYP
+527 ELDGSVQSIATYP
-540 DLATYLGTT
+540 DLAAYLSTK
-549 FNKGDEGVGNFR
+549 FNKGDEGTGNFR

-572 WDHGRGVDSGRNFG
+572 WDHGRG
-586 TYQADDFKAH
+586 T
-596 NHPPANNRPGFMTNE
+596 
-611 FPTVQAYHAAASGGP
+611 
-626 QSYSGEGQQIATT
+626 
-639 GNRGG
+639 
-644 TETRPRNLAVMWC
+644 
-657 IKAWN
+657 
-662 APINQGSI
+662 
-670 DVAALAKEVSQLK
+670 DV
-683 SSVPVGAVLSFPTG
+683 
-697 IVPAGYLELD
+697 
-707 GSVQSIAVYPD
+707 
-718 LAAYLGTTF
+718 
-727 NKGDEGAG
+727 
-735 NFRLPESRGEFLRGW
+735 
-750 DHGRGVDAG
+750 GRG
-759 RTIGSWQKATL
+759 IGSWQADDNKAHAHTYTRIPVFGNTGGANAAGI
-770 VAHDAVTSTAQAIQ
+770 VADNGTQTGSSNFASYMNTSGAVRRDHATSPSCGASKPGTRRSIRETSTSPHWPMKSRSSNPRFRSVLFCRFQRVSFLPVIWNWMAACRALRPIRIWRRISAQ
-784 AAASSW
+784 SSTR
-790 KLNPDSSG
+790 
-798 KSHPVLGGDVAFAA
+798 AMRARA
-812 DYPAAFLSSGEL
+812 
-824 TSPVSLNQAALFTEG
+824 TSACRS
-839 HLVGT
+839 
-844 RPRNL
+844 L
-849 AVMWCIKAW
+849 AVSFCA
-858 NAPVNQGSID
+858 
-868 IAALAAAVQTTSSN
+868 
-882 GPIVGSLRGDKM
+882 
-894 QITVASS
+894 
-901 SGAIKVAGVVVGN
+901 
-914 SNGKTRTLRNF
+914 
-925 SQLID
+925 
-930 LASATKG
+930 
-937 LGAMDVGS
+937 
-945 APVNGYVALYA
+945 
-956 FYNPDTE
+956 
-963 AQGVMAWNC
+963 
-972 TSAVAPVMYG
+972 
-982 GSAPPAGYTY
+982 
-992 SALIGVWPTN
+992 
-1002 ASGQFPNGYQENR
+1002 
-1015 MFFGNSKEALSTQG
+1015 
-1029 GRSSYTPFS
+1029 
-1038 VASAVPMNAKQCQGF
+1038 
-1053 IGLSNASAGVNTYA
+1053 
-1067 ALGGE
+1067 
-1072 NGVGNVQF
+1072 
-1080 ACNPS
+1080 
-1085 GAANGG
+1085 
-1091 PQSPFPL
+1091 
-1098 LPLTSPQTLYHTLSA
+1098 
-1113 SAGIATFSINIT
+1113 AGITDVE
-1125 AYKF
+1125 

>member
-14 AYETACKAAGVPI
+14 AYETACKAAGTPI

-37 GGAVYNPAA
+37 GGTVYNPAA

-172 AATANV
+172 AASANI

-192 AGDRVLLPNQT
+192 AGDRVLVANQA

-210 WIVANGDWT
+210 WIVANGDWV
-219 RANDANVSAKVTPG
+219 RATDANSNAKVTPG

-240 GTLNGDSLWHLTT
+240 GTANGDSLWHLTT

-273 GIAAGTYKSLS
+273 GIAAGTYKSLT

-293 GSNPDTLAG
+293 GANPETLAG

-334 DTPPPGFLE
+334 DAPPPGFLE

-364 FNKGD
+364 FNKGN
-369 EGVGNFRLPEARGEF
+369 EGVGNFRLPETRGEF

-389 HGRGVD
+389 HGRGSDV
-395 AGRASGSFQSDSLK
+395 GRAVGSWQSDEIK
-409 AHYHFLPTGS
+409 AHAHTTVYELVTDLFAAGTVTRNFVQDFGTS
-419 GGGQVADPNGET
+419 NSVQTNAAGGA
-431 PTVVL
+431 
-436 KDTAADWVLRTEG
+436 
-449 DNPDLSIGRV
+449 
-459 RTYNFGAATETRP
+459 ETRP
-472 RNIAVMWC
+472 RNIAVIWC

-527 ELDGSVQSTATYP
+527 ELDGSVQS
-540 DLATYLGTT
+540 
-549 FNKGDEGVGNFR
+549 
-561 LPESRGEFLRG
+561 
-572 WDHGRGVDSGRNFG
+572 
-586 TYQADDFKAH
+586 
-596 NHPPANNRPGFMTNE
+596 
-611 FPTVQAYHAAASGGP
+611 
-626 QSYSGEGQQIATT
+626 IAT
-639 GNRGG
+639 
-644 TETRPRNLAVMWC
+644 
-657 IKAWN
+657 
-662 APINQGSI
+662 
-670 DVAALAKEVSQLK
+670 
-683 SSVPVGAVLSFPTG
+683 
-697 IVPAGYLELD
+697 
-707 GSVQSIAVYPD
+707 YPD
-718 LAAYLGTTF
+718 LAAYLGTTY
-727 NKGDEGAG
+727 NKGNEGAG

-750 DHGRGVDAG
+750 DHGRGADAG
-759 RTIGSWQKATL
+759 RAVGSWQKGSEHIFDTGTS
-770 VAHDAVTSTAQAIQ
+770 VANVSDRNSV
-784 AAASSW
+784 
-790 KLNPDSSG
+790 
-798 KSHPVLGGDVAFAA
+798 
-812 DYPAAFLSSGEL
+812 
-824 TSPVSLNQAALFTEG
+824 TSPVTALSNMGYDTGSASDYPGAEYTVSTANTSAPVSNNDQTAFG
-839 HLVGT
+839 AT

-868 IAALAAAVQTTSSN
+868 IAALSEQVQQLSLN
-882 GPIVGSLRGDKM
+882 GPIAGD
-894 QITVASS
+894 IRNARVSIPVAASTATFTAS
-901 SGAIKVAGVVVGN
+901 EMVLGDV
-914 SNGKTRTLRNF
+914 NGKRVVISNF
-925 SQLID
+925 NQSINLS
-930 LASATKG
+930 ASVKG
-937 LGAMDVGS
+937 LGAMDVGA
-945 APVNGYVALYA
+945 APVNGFVAMYALY
-956 FYNPDTE
+956 NPASRSTGII
-963 AQGVMAWNC
+963 AVNTTAAIAPKLLAG
-972 TSAVAPVMYG
+972 VAPD
-982 GSAPPAGYTY
+982 GYTF
-992 SALIGVWPTN
+992 SALLSILPTN
-1002 ASGQFPNGYQENR
+1002 ASAQFAVAEQVDRQVFYGTQV
-1015 MFFGNSKEALSTQG
+1015 LSTTVPVLTLTG
-1029 GRSSYTPFS
+1029 LSIS
-1038 VASAVPMNAKQCQGF
+1038 AAVPLNAKSVSGNFQGTVSASGYSMALAGSAAA
-1053 IGLSNASAGVNTYA
+1053 IGLQTFIVN
-1067 ALGGE
+1067 
-1072 NGVGNVQF
+1072 F
-1080 ACNPS
+1080 S
-1085 GAANGG
+1085 GAGG
-1091 PQSPFPL
+1091 GSFLDVPL
-1098 LPLTSPQTLYHTLSA
+1098 LSPQTLFYRLS
-1113 SAGIATFSINIT
+1113 SAGTFSAFAIT
-1125 AYKF
+1125 TNSYRF

>member
-14 AYETACKAAGVPI
+14 AYETACKAAGTPI

-37 GGAVYNPAA
+37 GGTVYNPAA

-172 AATANV
+172 AASTNI

-192 AGDRVLLPNQT
+192 AGDRVLVANQT

-210 WIVANGDWT
+210 WIVANGDWV
-219 RANDANVSAKVTPG
+219 RATDANSNAKVTPG

-240 GTLNGDSLWHLTT
+240 GTANGDSLWHLTT

-273 GIAAGTYKSLS
+273 GIAAGTYKSLT

-293 GSNPDTLAG
+293 GANPETLAG

-334 DTPPPGFLE
+334 DAPPPGFLE
-343 LDNSVRS
+343 LDNSVKS

-369 EGVGNFRLPEARGEF
+369 EGAGNFRLPEARGEF

-395 AGRASGSFQSDSLK
+395 AGRGIGSYQADELKSHTHVFSAPTSITASGGSYGIILSAGGTPNWSTT
-409 AHYHFLPTGS
+409 YTG
-419 GGGQVADPNGET
+419 GN
-431 PTVVL
+431 
-436 KDTAADWVLRTEG
+436 
-449 DNPDLSIGRV
+449 
-459 RTYNFGAATETRP
+459 ETRP

-487 VNQGN
+487 VNQG
-492 IDVAALVKEVSRLG
+492 
-506 SAVPVGA
+506 
-513 VMAFPTGIVPPGFL
+513 T
-527 ELDGSVQSTATYP
+527 
-540 DLATYLGTT
+540 
-549 FNKGDEGVGNFR
+549 
-561 LPESRGEFLRG
+561 
-572 WDHGRGVDSGRNFG
+572 
-586 TYQADDFKAH
+586 
-596 NHPPANNRPGFMTNE
+596 
-611 FPTVQAYHAAASGGP
+611 
-626 QSYSGEGQQIATT
+626 
-639 GNRGG
+639 
-644 TETRPRNLAVMWC
+644 
-657 IKAWN
+657 
-662 APINQGSI
+662 I
-670 DVAALAKEVSQLK
+670 DVAALAKEVERLK
-683 SSVPVGAVLSFPTG
+683 SAVPVGAVLAFPTG
-697 IVPAGYLELD
+697 IVAPGYLELD
-707 GSVQSIAVYPD
+707 GSVQSIATYPD
-718 LAAYLGTTF
+718 LAAYLGTTY
-727 NKGDEGAG
+727 NKGNEGAG

-759 RTIGSWQKATL
+759 RSLGSWQKATL
-770 VAHDAVTSTAQAIQ
+770 MGVDAVTQDGLGVQSVS
-784 AAASSW
+784 AAW
-790 KLNPDSSG
+790 KVNADGSG
-798 KSHPVLGGDVAFAA
+798 NSHAFVGGDLAGSAA
-812 DYPAAFLSSGEL
+812 YIGAGISTGVPPS
-824 TSPVSLNQAALFTEG
+824 ALFQADEAQYTRG
-839 HLVGT
+839 TLVGT

-858 NAPVNQGSID
+858 NAPINQGSID
-868 IAALAAAVQTTSSN
+868 IAALSVFAQQATEIKLGTANVATQALTDGGANDATIVTPKKLRWGFQILKGATGGYIVFPSWLGGFVIQWLDVVMPTTSLGTTRFVWPMTFPTTMAACAIATNCMNSSPGYNSLAVVARDKN
-882 GPIVGSLRGDKM
+882 GATLQNLGL
-894 QITVASS
+894 
-901 SGAIKVAGVVVGN
+901 SGAFG
-914 SNGKTRTLRNF
+914 
-925 SQLID
+925 
-930 LASATKG
+930 
-937 LGAMDVGS
+937 
-945 APVNGYVALYA
+945 
-956 FYNPDTE
+956 
-963 AQGVMAWNC
+963 
-972 TSAVAPVMYG
+972 AVAPTTV
-982 GSAPPAGYTY
+982 
-992 SALIGVWPTN
+992 I
-1002 ASGQFPNGYQENR
+1002 
-1015 MFFGNSKEALSTQG
+1015 
-1029 GRSSYTPFS
+1029 
-1038 VASAVPMNAKQCQGF
+1038 AVGW
-1053 IGLSNASAGVNTYA
+1053 
-1067 ALGGE
+1067 
-1072 NGVGNVQF
+1072 
-1080 ACNPS
+1080 
-1085 GAANGG
+1085 
-1091 PQSPFPL
+1091 
-1098 LPLTSPQTLYHTLSA
+1098 
-1113 SAGIATFSINIT
+1113 
-1125 AYKF
+1125 

>member
-210 WIVANGDWT
+210 WIVANGDWV

-343 LDNSVRS
+343 LDNSVKS

-395 AGRASGSFQSDSLK
+395 AGRAIGSWQADDNK
-409 AHYHFLPTGS
+409 AHTHGTVYDVIVDTFAPGETRRNFLQQYNNMDDVVTKAS
-419 GGGQVADPNGET
+419 GGAE
-431 PTVVL
+431 
-436 KDTAADWVLRTEG
+436 A
-449 DNPDLSIGRV
+449 
-459 RTYNFGAATETRP
+459 RP
-472 RNIAVMWC
+472 RNLAVMWC

-527 ELDGSVQSTATYP
+527 ELDGSVQSIATYP
-540 DLATYLGTT
+540 DLAAYLSTK
-549 FNKGDEGVGNFR
+549 FNKGDEGTGNFR

-572 WDHGRGVDSGRNFG
+572 WDHGRGVDVGRG
-586 TYQADDFKAH
+586 IGSWQADDNKAH
-596 NHPPANNRPGFMTNE
+596 AHTYTRIPVFGNTGGANAAGIAADNGT
-611 FPTVQAYHAAASGGP
+611 QAGNSNFASYMNTSGG
-626 QSYSGEGQQIATT
+626 SEA
-639 GNRGG
+639 
-644 TETRPRNLAVMWC
+644 RPRNLAVMWC

-670 DVAALAKEVSQLK
+670 DVAALATEAKLSRLNGAE
-683 SSVPVGAVLSFPTG
+683 VGAARNLRMSLS
-697 IVPAGYLELD
+697 
-707 GSVQSIAVYPD
+707 
-718 LAAYLGTTF
+718 
-727 NKGDEGAG
+727 
-735 NFRLPESRGEFLRGW
+735 
-750 DHGRGVDAG
+750 
-759 RTIGSWQKATL
+759 
-770 VAHDAVTSTAQAIQ
+770 
-784 AAASSW
+784 AAASVATLTADQLVVEQPGVGRYTLSN
-790 KLNPDSSG
+790 LN
-798 KSHPVLGGDVAFAA
+798 L
-812 DYPAAFLSSGEL
+812 
-824 TSPVSLNQAALFTEG
+824 SLNLTTTG
-839 HLVGT
+839 VGG
-844 RPRNL
+844 
-849 AVMWCIKAW
+849 M
-858 NAPVNQGSID
+858 D
-868 IAALAAAVQTTSSN
+868 
-882 GPIVGSLRGDKM
+882 
-894 QITVASS
+894 
-901 SGAIKVAGVVVGN
+901 SGA
-914 SNGKTRTLRNF
+914 
-925 SQLID
+925 
-930 LASATKG
+930 
-937 LGAMDVGS
+937 
-945 APVNGYVALYA
+945 APVNGSVGIYVI
-956 FYNPDTE
+956 YNPE
-963 AQGVMAWNC
+963 SRVAKLLVVNA
-972 TSAVAPVMYG
+972 TSTSVPETYAGTNM
-982 GSAPPAGYTY
+982 PAGY
-992 SALIGVWPTN
+992 
-1002 ASGQFPNGYQENR
+1002 
-1015 MFFGNSKEALSTQG
+1015 
-1029 GRSSYTPFS
+1029 
-1038 VASAVPMNAKQCQGF
+1038 
-1053 IGLSNASAGVNTYA
+1053 
-1067 ALGGE
+1067 
-1072 NGVGNVQF
+1072 
-1080 ACNPS
+1080 
-1085 GAANGG
+1085 
-1091 PQSPFPL
+1091 
-1098 LPLTSPQTLYHTLSA
+1098 SA
-1113 SAGIATFSINIT
+1113 SALVSVWQTDANRLMNVGIQHQRSISITQAPVLENGLSMSPTPISLASVVPKNAKTVGGYIHYIGSIDSPGGGLLGLSSDVTEVGLKGCGIGGVGGQGVLSPFSDLVMTTPQTIYYRLYSSVSRANDVHISQYTF
-1125 AYKF
+1125 

>member
-172 AATANV
+172 AASTNI

-192 AGDRVLLPNQT
+192 SGDRVLLANQT

-210 WIVANGDWT
+210 WIVANGDWV
-219 RANDANVSAKVTPG
+219 RATDANSSAKVTPG

-240 GTLNGDSLWHLTT
+240 GTANGDSLWHLTT

-273 GIAAGTYKSLS
+273 GIAAGTYKSLT

-293 GSNPDTLAG
+293 GANPETLAG

-310 KAEVEALIAK
+310 KSEVEALIAK

-334 DTPPPGFLE
+334 DAPPPGFLE
-343 LDNSVRS
+343 LDNSVKS

-389 HGRGVD
+389 HGRGVN
-395 AGRASGSFQSDSLK
+395 AGRVIGTSEGESVINHVHVDNYLVDNTAVPGIPGVSNASVSQSVWGKVYGTAGGSLK
-409 AHYHFLPTGS
+409 SYLSNDQANGFAGNGIGGLYSGPMK
-419 GGGQVADPNGET
+419 GGG
-431 PTVVL
+431 
-436 KDTAADWVLRTEG
+436 
-449 DNPDLSIGRV
+449 
-459 RTYNFGAATETRP
+459 TETRP

-487 VNQGN
+487 VNQGT
-492 IDVAALVKEVSRLG
+492 IDVAALAKEVERLK

-513 VMAFPTGIVPPGFL
+513 VLAFPTGIVAPGYL
-527 ELDGSVQSTATYP
+527 ELDGSVQSIATYP
-540 DLATYLGTT
+540 DLAAFLGTT
-549 FNKGDEGVGNFR
+549 YNKGNEGADNFR

-572 WDHGRGVDSGRNFG
+572 WDHGRGVDAGRAVGSYQKGSLLYGNDDNGAEVHGLNGISANRTGLGWDIPVMADYSGVG
-586 TYQADDFKAH
+586 VYT
-596 NHPPANNRPGFMTNE
+596 
-611 FPTVQAYHAAASGGP
+611 ASGVNVP
-626 QSYSGEGQQIATT
+626 
-639 GNRGG
+639 G
-644 TETRPRNLAVMWC
+644 TSLFAQAHYGVTRPRNLAVMWC

-670 DVAALAKEVSQLK
+670 DIASLATEVKLARLNGAEVGAMRNLRVSLPVAASVATVTADQLIVEQPGVAQYKLANLN
-683 SSVPVGAVLSFPTG
+683 LSLDLTTVCAGGMDTG
-697 IVPAGYLELD
+697 IAPANGSVGIYVIYNPELKVAKLLGVNATLSTAPEIYAGTNMPAGY
-707 GSVQSIAVYPD
+707 
-718 LAAYLGTTF
+718 
-727 NKGDEGAG
+727 
-735 NFRLPESRGEFLRGW
+735 
-750 DHGRGVDAG
+750 
-759 RTIGSWQKATL
+759 
-770 VAHDAVTSTAQAIQ
+770 
-784 AAASSW
+784 
-790 KLNPDSSG
+790 
-798 KSHPVLGGDVAFAA
+798 
-812 DYPAAFLSSGEL
+812 
-824 TSPVSLNQAALFTEG
+824 
-839 HLVGT
+839 
-844 RPRNL
+844 
-849 AVMWCIKAW
+849 
-858 NAPVNQGSID
+858 
-868 IAALAAAVQTTSSN
+868 
-882 GPIVGSLRGDKM
+882 
-894 QITVASS
+894 
-901 SGAIKVAGVVVGN
+901 
-914 SNGKTRTLRNF
+914 
-925 SQLID
+925 
-930 LASATKG
+930 
-937 LGAMDVGS
+937 
-945 APVNGYVALYA
+945 
-956 FYNPDTE
+956 
-963 AQGVMAWNC
+963 
-972 TSAVAPVMYG
+972 
-982 GSAPPAGYTY
+982 
-992 SALIGVWPTN
+992 
-1002 ASGQFPNGYQENR
+1002 
-1015 MFFGNSKEALSTQG
+1015 
-1029 GRSSYTPFS
+1029 
-1038 VASAVPMNAKQCQGF
+1038 
-1053 IGLSNASAGVNTYA
+1053 
-1067 ALGGE
+1067 
-1072 NGVGNVQF
+1072 
-1080 ACNPS
+1080 
-1085 GAANGG
+1085 
-1091 PQSPFPL
+1091 
-1098 LPLTSPQTLYHTLSA
+1098 SA
-1113 SAGIATFSINIT
+1113 SALVSVWQTGASRLMNPGIQHQRSISIARTVVLENGMSMSPTPISLASVVPKNAKTVGGYIHYIGSADFPGGGSLGLSPDVTEVGMKACGIGGIVGLGVLSPFSDLVMATPQTIYYRLYASVSRANDVHISQYTF
-1125 AYKF
+1125 